1 MFLVLAFKLALIFIV
16 KDIGSSMVIKPKIR
30 GFICTNAH
38 PVGCSEHVQEQ
49 INYVKQQ
56 GALKNAPKN
65 VLVIGASTGYGLASR
80 ITAAFGG
87 SAKTLG
93 VFFEKEG
100 TERKTG
106 SAGWYNTAA
115 FQDAADEAGLWS
127 KNINGDA
134 FSNEIKQKAINTI
147 KADLGKVDLIIYS
160 LASPRRTDPNT
171 GEVFSSTLKPIGNAV
186 TTKNLNTSK
195 REIDEITVEAANQDD
210 IDNTIKV
217 MGGEDWEMWIDALKE
232 ADVLADNFKT
242 TAYTYIGKEL
252 TWPIYGHATIG
263 KAKEDL
269 DRATAAIK
277 ESTKVLNGEA
287 YVSSLNAVVTQASS
301 AIPIMP
307 LYISALFKVMKA
319 DGTYEGTIEQIHAL
333 FSENLYGESPR
344 FDEGGHLFQNYKELE
359 DDVQARIQAVWDK
372 VDTSSIDE
380 LTDYVGYHNEFL
392 RLFGFGIDGV
402 DYDQDVDSVKPIA
415 NMIN

>member
-1 MFLVLAFKLALIFIV
+1 
-16 KDIGSSMVIKPKIR
+16 MVIKPKIR

-38 PVGCSEHVQEQ
+38 PAGCAEHVQEQ

-56 GALKNAPKN
+56 GALKSTPKN

-87 SAKTLG
+87 GAKTLG
-93 VFFEKEG
+93 IFFEKEG

-134 FSNEIKQKAINTI
+134 FSNEIKQKAIDTI
-147 KADLGKVDLIIYS
+147 KADLGKVDCIIYS

-277 ESTKVLNGEA
+277 ESTKNLKGEA

-333 FSENLYGESPR
+333 FSENLYGASPR
-344 FDEGGHLFQNYKELE
+344 FDDGGHLFQNYKELE
-359 DDVQARIQAVWDK
+359 DDVQARVQAVWDS

-402 DYDQDVDSVKPIA
+402 DYEQDIDSVKPIA
-415 NMIN
+415 NMID

>member
-1 MFLVLAFKLALIFIV
+1 
-16 KDIGSSMVIKPKIR
+16 MVIKPKIR

-38 PVGCSEHVQEQ
+38 PVGCSEHVLEQ

-87 SAKTLG
+87 GAKTLG
-93 VFFEKEG
+93 IFFEKEG

-115 FQDAADEAGLWS
+115 FQNAADEAGLWS

-134 FSNEIKQKAINTI
+134 FSNEIKQKAIDTI
-147 KADLGKVDLIIYS
+147 KADLGKVDLVIYS

-171 GEVFSSTLKPIGNAV
+171 GEVYSSTLKPIGNAV

-195 REIDEITVEAANQDD
+195 REIDEITVEAVTQDD

-217 MGGEDWEMWIDALKE
+217 MGGEDWEMWINALQD
-232 ADVLADNFKT
+232 ADVLADDFKT

-269 DRATAAIK
+269 DRATVAIK
-277 ESTKVLNGEA
+277 ESTKALNGQA

-319 DGTYEGTIEQIHAL
+319 DGTYEGTIEQIHGL
-333 FSENLYGESPR
+333 FTESLYGETPR
-344 FDEGGHLFQNYKELE
+344 FDDGGHLFQNYKELE

-372 VDTSSIDE
+372 VDTSTIDE

-392 RLFGFGIDGV
+392 RLFGFGIESV
-402 DYDQDVDSVKPIA
+402 DYDQDVEPVQAIA
-415 NMIN
+415 NMID

>member
-1 MFLVLAFKLALIFIV
+1 
-16 KDIGSSMVIKPKIR
+16 MVVKPKIR

-38 PVGCSEHVQEQ
+38 SAGCAAHVQEQ
-49 INYVKQQ
+49 IDYVKAQDPIEN
-56 GALKNAPKN
+56 GPKN

-80 ITAAFGG
+80 ITAAFGAG
-87 SAKTLG
+87 AKTLG
-93 VFFEKEG
+93 IFFEKEG
-100 TERKTG
+100 TERKTA

-115 FQDAADEAGLWS
+115 FQQAADEAGLWS

-134 FSNEIKQKAINTI
+134 FSDEIKQKTIAAI
-147 KADLGKVDLIIYS
+147 KAEMGKVDLVIYS
-160 LASPRRTDPNT
+160 LASPRRTDPKT
-171 GEVFSSTLKPIGNAV
+171 GEVFSSVLKPIGNDV
-186 TTKNLNTSK
+186 TTKNLNTSA
-195 REIDEITVEAANQDD
+195 RAIGDITVEAANEDE
-210 IDNTIKV
+210 IANTVKV
-217 MGGEDWEMWIDALKE
+217 MGGEDWELWVDALKE

-277 ESTKVLNGEA
+277 ASTASLKGEA

-319 DGTYEGTIEQIHAL
+319 DGTYEGTIEQINGL
-333 FSENLYGESPR
+333 FRESLYGETPR

-359 DDVQARIQAVWDK
+359 DDVQSRIQVIWDS
-372 VDTSSIDE
+372 VNTETIDE

-392 RLFGFGIDGV
+392 RLFGFGIETV
-402 DYDQDVDSVKPIA
+402 DYDQEVDSVVT
-415 NMIN
+415 INHLL

>member
-1 MFLVLAFKLALIFIV
+1 
-16 KDIGSSMVIKPKIR
+16 MVIKPKIR

-38 PVGCSEHVQEQ
+38 PVGCAEHVQEQ
-49 INYVKQQ
+49 INYVKAQ
-56 GALKNAPKN
+56 GPLSNAPKN

-87 SAKTLG
+87 GANTLG
-93 VFFEKEG
+93 IFFEKEG
-100 TERKTG
+100 AERKTG

-115 FQDAADEAGLWS
+115 FQAAAEEAGLWS

-134 FSNEIKQKAINTI
+134 FSNEIKQKAIETI
-147 KADLGKVDLIIYS
+147 KADLGKVDLVIYS

-171 GEVFSSTLKPIGNAV
+171 GETYSSTLKPIGSDI

-195 REIDEITVEAANQDD
+195 RVIDEVTVEAASQED

-269 DRATAAIK
+269 DRATQAIK
-277 ESTKVLNGEA
+277 ESTKDLNGEA

-333 FSENLYGESPR
+333 FTENLYGDTPR
-344 FDEGGHLFQNYKELE
+344 FDDGGHLFQNYKELE
-359 DDVQARIQAVWDK
+359 DDVQARIQHVWDT
-372 VDTSSIDE
+372 VDTETIDE

-392 RLFGFGIDGV
+392 RLFGFGIDSV
-402 DYDQDVDSVKPIA
+402 DYEQDVNPVVEISQLID
-415 NMIN
+415 

>member
-1 MFLVLAFKLALIFIV
+1 
-16 KDIGSSMVIKPKIR
+16 MVVKPKIR

-38 PVGCSEHVQEQ
+38 SAGCAAHVQEQ
-49 INYVKQQ
+49 IDYVKAQ
-56 GALKNAPKN
+56 GPIANGPKN

-80 ITAAFGG
+80 ITAAFGAG
-87 SAKTLG
+87 AKTLG
-93 VFFEKEG
+93 IFFEKEG
-100 TERKTG
+100 TERKTA

-115 FQDAADEAGLWS
+115 FQQAADDAGLWS

-134 FSNEIKQKAINTI
+134 FSDEIKQKTIAAI
-147 KADLGKVDLIIYS
+147 KAEMGKVDLVIYS
-160 LASPRRTDPNT
+160 LASPRRTDPKT
-171 GEVFSSTLKPIGNAV
+171 GEVFSSTLKPIGKDI
-186 TTKNLNTSK
+186 TTKNLNTSQ
-195 REIDEITVEAANQDD
+195 RAIGDITVEAANEEE
-210 IDNTIKV
+210 IANTVKV
-217 MGGEDWEMWIDALKE
+217 MGGEDWELWVDALKE
-232 ADVLADNFKT
+232 ADVLAENFKT

-277 ESTKVLNGEA
+277 ASTASINGEA

-319 DGTYEGTIEQIHAL
+319 DGTYEGTIEQINGL
-333 FSENLYGESPR
+333 FRESLYGETPR
-344 FDEGGHLFQNYKELE
+344 FDDGGHLFQNYKELE
-359 DDVQARIQAVWDK
+359 DDVQARIQGIWDS
-372 VDTSSIDE
+372 VTTETIDE

-392 RLFGFGIDGV
+392 RLFGFGIETL
-402 DYDQDVDSVKPIA
+402 DYDQEVDSIVA
-415 NMIN
+415 INHLL

>member
-1 MFLVLAFKLALIFIV
+1 
-16 KDIGSSMVIKPKIR
+16 MVIKPKIR

-38 PVGCSEHVQEQ
+38 PVGCAEHVQEQ
-49 INYVKQQ
+49 INYVKAQ
-56 GALKNAPKN
+56 GPLSNAPKN

-87 SAKTLG
+87 GAKTLG
-93 VFFEKEG
+93 IFFEKEG
-100 TERKTG
+100 SERKTG

-115 FQDAADEAGLWS
+115 FQAAAEEAGLWS

-134 FSNEIKQKAINTI
+134 FSNEIKQKAIDTI
-147 KADLGKVDLIIYS
+147 KADLGKIDLVIYS

-171 GEVFSSTLKPIGNAV
+171 GETYSSTLKPIGSDI

-195 REIDEITVEAANQDD
+195 RVIDEVTVEAASQED

-269 DRATAAIK
+269 DRATQAIK
-277 ESTKVLNGEA
+277 ESTKGLNGEA

-319 DGTYEGTIEQIHAL
+319 DGTYEGTIEQIHSL
-333 FSENLYGESPR
+333 FTENLYGETPR

-359 DDVQARIQAVWDK
+359 DDVQARVQHVWDT
-372 VDTSSIDE
+372 VDTDTIDE

-392 RLFGFGIDGV
+392 RLFGFGIDSV
-402 DYDQDVDSVKPIA
+402 DYEQDVNPDVAISQLID
-415 NMIN
+415 

>member
-1 MFLVLAFKLALIFIV
+1 
-16 KDIGSSMVIKPKIR
+16 MVIKPKIR

-56 GALKNAPKN
+56 GALKSAPKN

-87 SAKTLG
+87 GAKTLG
-93 VFFEKEG
+93 IFFEKEG

-115 FQDAADEAGLWS
+115 FQNAADEAGLWS

-134 FSNEIKQKAINTI
+134 FSNEIKQKAIDTI
-147 KADLGKVDLIIYS
+147 KADLGKVDLVIYS

-171 GEVFSSTLKPIGNAV
+171 GEVYSSTLKPIGNAV

-195 REIDEITVEAANQDD
+195 REIDEITVEGATQDD

-217 MGGEDWEMWIDALKE
+217 MGGEDWEMWINALQD
-232 ADVLADNFKT
+232 ADVLADDFKT

-277 ESTKVLNGEA
+277 ESTKALNGQA

-319 DGTYEGTIEQIHAL
+319 DGTYEGTIEQIHGL
-333 FSENLYGESPR
+333 FTENLYGEAPR
-344 FDEGGHLFQNYKELE
+344 FDDGGHLFQNYKELE

-372 VDTSSIDE
+372 VDTSTIDE
-380 LTDYVGYHNEFL
+380 LTDYAGYHNEFI
-392 RLFGFGIDGV
+392 RLFGFGIESV
-402 DYDQDVDSVKPIA
+402 DYDQDVEPVQTIA
-415 NMIN
+415 NMID